1 MTEKSHPLSL
11 VLSLPSTD
19 EIRTPLNG
27 IIGHI
32 DLALANNLEEAF
44 RAENLEGLKIARGG
58 GELLISIIQDILD
71 LSKIEAGQMDLNIDE
86 SFSLQAVTSQTKSLA
101 DTILK
106 QRSKEHIQF
115 ITSVDTNLNDFV
127 KGDQFR
133 LQQVINNLVSNA
145 AKFTSKGEI
154 QLRIDK
160 STDDETMIN
169 FTVQDTGK
177 GIPQSHM
184 KSIFEPF
191 RQVEVG
197 DTREHGGTGLGL
209 TISRRLVEMMGGKL
223 HVESTAEG
231 EATGSTFTFTLPYKT
246 GITPQKIVLETIGTP
261 RTIIDPVKRP
271 INGKVLVAEDD
282 KVSRRLAERILRR
295 AGYETL
301 LACDGQEAVDMY
313 REKHGEVA
321 LILMDVQM

>member
-1 MTEKSHPLSL
+1 MHSLHP
-11 VLSLPSTD
+11 TD

-71 LSKIEAGQMDLNIDE
+71 LSKIEAGQMDLNNDE

-106 QRSKEHIQF
+106 QRNKEHIQF
-115 ITSVDTNLNDFV
+115 ITNVDNNLNDFV

-145 AKFTSKGEI
+145 AKFTSKGKI

-160 STDDETMIN
+160 SDDETMIN
-169 FTVQDTGK
+169 FTVKDTGK
-177 GIPQSHM
+177 GIPESHI

-231 EATGSTFTFTLPYKT
+231 DDTGSTFTFTLPYKQA
-246 GITPQKIVLETIGTP
+246 IAPQKIVLETVGSP
-261 RTIIDPVKRP
+261 RTILDPVKRP

-301 LACDGQEAVDMY
+301 LACDGQEAVDIY
-313 REKHGEVA
+313 REKHDEIA

>member
-1 MTEKSHPLSL
+1 MHP
-11 VLSLPSTD
+11 TD

-71 LSKIEAGQMDLNIDE
+71 LSKIEAGQMDLNNDE

-106 QRSKEHIQF
+106 QRNKEHIQF
-115 ITSVDTNLNDFV
+115 ITNVDNNLNDFV

-145 AKFTSKGEI
+145 AKFTSKGKI

-160 STDDETMIN
+160 SDDETMIN
-169 FTVQDTGK
+169 FTVKDTGK
-177 GIPQSHM
+177 GIPESHI

-231 EATGSTFTFTLPYKT
+231 DSTGSTFTFTLPYKQA
-246 GITPQKIVLETIGTP
+246 IAPQKIVLETMGSP
-261 RTIIDPVKRP
+261 RTILDPVKRP

-301 LACDGQEAVDMY
+301 LACDGQEAVDIY
-313 REKHGEVA
+313 REKHDEIA